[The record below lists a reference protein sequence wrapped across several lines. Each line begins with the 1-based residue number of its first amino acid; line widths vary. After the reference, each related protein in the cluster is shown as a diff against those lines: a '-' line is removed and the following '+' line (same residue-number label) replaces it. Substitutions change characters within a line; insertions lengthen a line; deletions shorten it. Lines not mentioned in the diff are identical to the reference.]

1 MEFTL
6 SLFLI
11 VVARAAYCFL
21 ACEKFVI
28 YERMYITYKIYTSK
42 MASPKKAN
50 KNTNRVI
57 FQTYCTVRIVAESR
71 WRSVK
76 ILFSTISRLSLLLA
90 YFLRPSRRV
99 QSVNA
104 LINEKMIHTTA
115 FEATFRNGHL
125 SFRFLFRILFL
136 SFFFF
141 LSPSRFHLSN
151 SFLTPFELLHECN

>member
-115 FEATFRNGHL
+115 FEAIL
-125 SFRFLFRILFL
+125 SILIQNIVSFVFFSFSVQISSFKFIFDTVRIIA
-136 SFFFF
+136 
-141 LSPSRFHLSN
+141 RM
-151 SFLTPFELLHECN
+151 